1 MWRMNWPVPS
11 EDGKWVW
18 VARESAGTRLERWQS
33 RALGCGRQG
42 PAGLRAALKS
52 QQNCLT

>member
-1 MWRMNWPVPS
+1 MWRMNWPIPS